1 MKKKDEIRYLKRE
14 ANILKSKLHLFQAN
28 ETNILFLINENTRLT
43 KKLKE
48 TSEELNTARGI
59 IFNYQTDYL
68 AH

>member
-1 MKKKDEIRYLKRE
+1 MKKKDKIRYLKRE
-14 ANILKSKLHLFQAN
+14 ANILKSKLHLFQVN

-59 IFNYQTDYL
+59 IFNYQTEYL